1 MEVVKA
7 FGNYVWKT
15 IRPFI
20 ITFTSI
26 LIINLLLICI
36 AVEGFNVVIDEVKNS
51 YGILDNKFTST
62 LLSWIGINNDE
73 KFDELMLLGSPVAPK
88 KIPKYIEIESQSYP
102 TTATVEMKVDK
113 NGSISYQNHE
123 LDIGQTAIKY
133 RLPWQFVQGMD
144 IVNLTSDDEDNM
156 EFLNSV
162 KGVFTPSFEWGYDKY
177 TRDVTNYTKS
187 WSVTTKSGGSADK
200 SKVNETYETQYIPL
214 PYADTITTGFKTYKY
229 TFDENVTTSDTG
241 WGETV
246 ITGTK
251 TWSKTVPNGVNE
263 NGETKYKTIHY
274 KKVSY
279 AKYRKKVV
287 EDVIHD
293 IIEEPNLDKVDNFIQ
308 SNNLNR
314 ADLDLIG
321 AMIDQLP
328 DSAIIK
334 KDIEDIAD
342 WIYNY
347 KGTNNI
353 PPDTGNV
360 GGGGNTGD
368 IDLGDID
375 GTPTSPTKYKLPKF
389 YQYDPRWAWQPYG
402 ESTVK
407 SGGCGPSSFSMIVT
421 GMKASGLKNMDRN
434 GDGILDPLE
443 ACTWSANHGH
453 KVYNNGTAWSFF
465 PDASKTI
472 GINVNF
478 YSPSSYRE
486 VYEALKKGQPVIASM
501 KPGHFTRGGHFIVL
515 AGVDSNGKV
524 IVNDP
529 ASEQRSYMTWSFTS
543 IIVPEAAAFWVFS
556 E

>member
-1 MEVVKA
+1 MQRVKT
-7 FGNYVWKT
+7 YLCRYIWKRIKPT
-15 IRPFI
+15 V

-26 LIINLLLICI
+26 LIINLLLICM

-62 LLSWIGINNDE
+62 LLSWIGINNDD
-73 KFDELMLLGSPVAPK
+73 KFNELMLLGSPVAPK
-88 KIPKYIEIESQSYP
+88 KIPKYVEIENQSYP
-102 TTATVEMKVDK
+102 TTANVRMKVDT
-113 NGSISYQNHE
+113 NGRISYENYK
-123 LDIGQTAIKY
+123 LDIGQTSIQY
-133 RLPWQFVQGMD
+133 RLPWQFVQGLD
-144 IVNLTSDDEDNM
+144 IVNLSSDNENNM
-156 EFLNSV
+156 DFLNSV

-177 TRDVTNYTKS
+177 TRDVTNYTRT
-187 WSVTTKSGGSADK
+187 WSVTTKNKRK
-200 SKVNETYETQYIPL
+200 STKSDVDETYKTEYIPL
-214 PYADTITTGFKTYKY
+214 PYADKIVTGFKTYKY
-229 TFDENVTTSDTG
+229 VFDEDVNTSDTG
-241 WGETV
+241 WGEIV

-251 TWSKTVPNGVNE
+251 TWTETVEDGVDE
-263 NGETKYKTIHY
+263 NGEPTYKTNHY
-274 KKVSY
+274 ERVSY
-279 AKYRKKVV
+279 AQYREKVV

-293 IIEEPNLDKVDNFIQ
+293 IIDEPNLDKVDNFIQ

-334 KDIEDIAD
+334 KDIEDISD

-347 KGTNNI
+347 KGTNNV
-353 PPDTGNV
+353 PPNTGNT
-360 GGGGNTGD
+360 GGGENTGD
-368 IDLGDID
+368 IDLGDIE
-375 GTPTSPTKYKLPKF
+375 GTPTSSTKYKLPKF
-389 YQYDPRWAWQPYG
+389 YQYDQRWAWQPYG

-407 SGGCGPSSFSMIVT
+407 AGGCGPSSFSMIVT
-421 GMKASGLKNMDRN
+421 GMKATGLKNMDRN

-453 KVYNNGTAWSFF
+453 KAYNNGTAWSFF
-465 PDASKTI
+465 PDASQAV

-478 YSPSSYRE
+478 HYPASYRE
-486 VYEALKKGQPVIASM
+486 VYEALKKGHPVIASM

-515 AGVDSNGKV
+515 AGLDSNGKV

-543 IIVPEAAAFWVFS
+543 IIVPEAAA
-556 E
+556 